1 MLREVSRGTRSTL
14 LYDDAERTFHR
25 RYHDTLATSPPLAT
39 HWDTNGVERFH
50 NQRVEALIGGRVAI
64 RAPPGEGDETSYAGA
79 RVRKVPA
86 HLRNT
91 LSVLVRSTSGR
102 GKRRIVSQRA
112 GVDGVVLRQ
121 QGGGDVARRRGGG
134 EAARLPSPLRRA
146 QGGGLQGESQAG
158 HGALGTVLLAARRLR
173 VEVPDESVRA
183 PQAGA
188 VSAAASSPCL
198 STQLATLTH
207 SLDHE

>member
-91 LSVLVRSTSGR
+91 LSVLVRRPPDVESVASFLNVQVSTAWCYAS
-102 GKRRIVSQRA
+102 K
-112 GVDGVVLRQ
+112 VVETWPAAAE
-121 QGGGDVARRRGGG
+121 VARPLVYPPLCAALKEVDCKGSLKQVMERLERSSSLRGDY
-134 EAARLPSPLRRA
+134 EWRCLTNRYAHLRLARLCCC
-146 QGGGLQGESQAG
+146 E
-158 HGALGTVLLAARRLR
+158 
-173 VEVPDESVRA
+173 
-183 PQAGA
+183 
-188 VSAAASSPCL
+188 
-198 STQLATLTH
+198 
-207 SLDHE
+207 